1 MIDEP
6 RIAEALSAVRDPELD
21 EPITDLGFV
30 KEVRID
36 GGQVAV
42 TLWLPTYFCA
52 PNFAYIMAVDAK
64 AAVEAVD
71 GVTDVAIRLVDHHAA
86 DEINGGLADGKDFD
100 ETFPGETA
108 GSGLAEVRLRFD
120 RKAFVARQQQLYR
133 SLVED
138 GLSPAEILALTVADL
153 PPTPDARRYLDRRA
167 RAGLDTSGSAPFLV
181 DLDGKAIT
189 EDTLER
195 HLLFARTVSVS
206 IEGNASFCRGL
217 LATRY
222 GLSPPG
228 DGGCPPDKGGESRQR
243 VEEACS

>member
-1 MIDEP
+1 MIDED

-30 KEVRID
+30 KEIRID

-64 AAVEAVD
+64 AAVGAVD
-71 GVTDVAIRLVDHHAA
+71 GVAGVAIRLVDHHAA
-86 DEINGGLADGKDFD
+86 DEINGGLAAGKDFD

-108 GSGLAEVRLRFD
+108 GDGLVEVRQRFD

-133 SLVED
+133 SLAED
-138 GLSPAEILALTVADL
+138 GLTPAEILRLTIADL
-153 PPTPDARRYLDRRA
+153 PPSPNARRYLDRRA
-167 RAGLDTSGSAPFLV
+167 RVGLDSSEGAPFLV

-189 EDTLER
+189 EDTLDR
-195 HLLFARTVSVS
+195 HLLFARAVSVS

-222 GLSPPG
+222 GLTEP
-228 DGGCPPDKGGESRQR
+228 K
-243 VEEACS
+243 EEASV